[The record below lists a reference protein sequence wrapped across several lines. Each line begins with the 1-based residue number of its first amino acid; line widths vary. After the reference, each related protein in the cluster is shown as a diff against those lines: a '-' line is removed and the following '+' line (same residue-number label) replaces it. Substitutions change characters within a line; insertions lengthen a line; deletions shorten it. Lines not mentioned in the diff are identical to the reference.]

1 MPVRKSLATLNCS
14 LAKALDVMGD
24 GWSMLILRDL
34 FIGARRF
41 QDMAVSTGMPRNVL
55 TGRLK
60 ALTEAGVVSRQGT
73 EARPL
78 YSLTDKGFDLVPALI
93 ALMQWGDRWYAKG
106 GRPMMVK
113 DHKGREIPEV
123 ALVSEKGKT
132 LDLKRLTVEPGPG
145 AEAATQ
151 AWLRGVKI

>member
-41 QDMAVSTGMPRNVL
+41 QDIATSTGMPRNIL

-60 ALTEAGVVSRQGT
+60 ALTEAGVVGKQGT

-78 YSLTDKGFDLVPALI
+78 YTLTDKGFDIVPALV
-93 ALMQWGDRWYAKG
+93 ALMQWGDRWYAEG
-106 GRPMMVK
+106 GAPMVIK
-113 DHKGREIPEV
+113 DHKGRDIP
-123 ALVSEKGKT
+123 ALALTNEKGKP
-132 LDLKRLTVEPGPG
+132 LDLKRLSVEPGPG
-145 AEAATQ
+145 AEATTK
-151 AWLRGVKI
+151 AWLVGLKV